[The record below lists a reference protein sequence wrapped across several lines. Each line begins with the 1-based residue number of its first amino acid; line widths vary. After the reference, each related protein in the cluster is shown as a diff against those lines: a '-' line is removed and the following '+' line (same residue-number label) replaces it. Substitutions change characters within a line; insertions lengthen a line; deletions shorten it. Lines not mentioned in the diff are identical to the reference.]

1 MTQSSDGFFSGGA
14 KGITWPDEPPASVT
28 GTIEAIFPKE
38 EIMTIAT
45 PTTPSVPTGKFQ
57 KRIILQTDL
66 RDRDIDDDDG
76 RRTLYVKSW
85 MRGAIAEALRK
96 AGAKEPEIG
105 AKLTVIL
112 DHTEPPSGPGLSKS
126 KHFKAEYTSPASTF
140 FSGDIPG
147 TVGSAG
153 TSNGEPQRPE
163 AFDAATWATLPL
175 ETKKQIATT
184 MSVLPG
190 ARPKDDEP
198 PF

>member
-28 GTIEAIFPKE
+28 GTIEAVFPKE
-38 EIMTIAT
+38 EILD
-45 PTTPSVPTGKFQ
+45 PKDQKPTGKFQ

-85 MRGAIAEALRK
+85 MRGAVAEALRK
-96 AGAKEPEIG
+96 AGVKEPEIG
-105 AKLTVIL
+105 AKLTVVF
-112 DHTEPPSGPGLSKS
+112 DHTEPPDRPGLSAS

-140 FSGDIPG
+140 FNSDAP
-147 TVGSAG
+147 AG